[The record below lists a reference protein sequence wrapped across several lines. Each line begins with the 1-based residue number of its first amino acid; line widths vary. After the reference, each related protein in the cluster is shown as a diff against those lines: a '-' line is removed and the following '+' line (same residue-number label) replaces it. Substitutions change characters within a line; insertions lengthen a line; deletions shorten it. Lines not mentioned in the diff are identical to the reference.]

1 VSNVI
6 TIAPIYTNKKEKYFD
21 ESVDDAIEV
30 EKGVEIMEWFG
41 TMLKNC

>member
-1 VSNVI
+1 MLLQLHLYI
-6 TIAPIYTNKKEKYFD
+6 LTRKKKKID